1 MGLVFGAFFAL
12 PFVATVLSTRERAA
26 FQKPPEPFDWRTL
39 LVPFQMRTFVYT
51 LMMYLLAF
59 VAIDTVSSIVI
70 YFMKNYLGRGDE
82 ANLVSGTLLVAQVV
96 SLPFYVWLSRRTNK
110 RTGYI
115 VGAAMWMVT
124 MLFSFFITPGQP
136 AAAVYLFA
144 VVVGL
149 ATGGV
154 VIMIYSIFPDIP
166 DIDELDSGQRREG
179 IYAAAFTFMRKLSS
193 AVALFVVSTGLS
205 LAGYLPPVEEV
216 VDGATR
222 LVEQPQTDTFLL
234 VLRLIFALVP
244 IVFLA
249 LALVFALRFPLT
261 AAVHRRLRA
270 VLDVVRHGGT
280 LSEEEADEARA
291 LHRLLVGGGEG

>member
-1 MGLVFGAFFAL
+1 
-12 PFVATVLSTRERAA
+12 
-26 FQKPPEPFDWRTL
+26 
-39 LVPFQMRTFVYT
+39 
-51 LMMYLLAF
+51 
-59 VAIDTVSSIVI
+59 
-70 YFMKNYLGRGDE
+70 
-82 ANLVSGTLLVAQVV
+82 
-96 SLPFYVWLSRRTNK
+96 
-110 RTGYI
+110 
-115 VGAAMWMVT
+115 
-124 MLFSFFITPGQP
+124 GQP

-144 VVVGL
+144 VVVGV

-270 VLDVVRHGGT
+270 VLDVVRHGGS
-280 LSEEEADEARA
+280 LSEEEAAEARA
-291 LHRLLVGGGEG
+291 LHRLLTGGGEG